1 MDLLAPSWL
10 PLGFIEAIAAMPYAE
25 ITVPALIGLL
35 AASVV
40 TFSIPGALTPTAF
53 FSGVLLGFG
62 GILVVAMGAALG
74 SHLLF
79 LASRR
84 WLSAIMHRRFGARLG
99 GVRDHLERRGPI
111 YVAGA
116 RLGGVPHLLITAG
129 CAAAPISARNFA
141 AASLL
146 GMLPAITLAA
156 SAGSG
161 LALL

>member
-1 MDLLAPSWL
+1 MDPALASWL
-10 PLGFIEAIAAMPYAE
+10 PLGFIEAFMAMPFGE
-25 ITVPALIGLL
+25 VIVPALIGLL
-35 AASVV
+35 AAFVV
-40 TFSIPGALTPTAF
+40 SFSIPGALTPTAF
-53 FSGVLLGFG
+53 FSGLVLGFG
-62 GILVVAMGAALG
+62 GILVVALGAALG

-84 WLSAIMHRRFGARLG
+84 WLSQTMRRRFGARLD
-99 GVRDHLERRGPI
+99 GVRGHLEKRGPI
-111 YVAGA
+111 YVATA
-116 RLGGVPHLLITAG
+116 RLAGVPHVLITAG